1 MIKLNSAFSAVIL
14 VSALLLSP
22 LSQGSGQDRQPEQIL
37 NQELLLN
44 QLITSIHILQLDF
57 LDQDI
62 REELQEQLVQLDAN
76 FKAWPQAS
84 KDSESN
90 DLLMTVKSL
99 WPVIKRHINWLSD
112 LPKQSRPPEANSLLR
127 ALGKLDRQLML
138 LRQKYLSSN
147 PAASRKYRFLEQA
160 LMMQRL
166 TRQYLSLALTN
177 KQTEDM
183 STKKSDLQSLAAHF
197 SQRLNTIQEA
207 LAEHP
212 HAGQPLKQSVIAW
225 QYISN
230 SIEGFPSNQVPLMI
244 VRYGNRIVSKLS
256 SVQRM
261 F

>member
-1 MIKLNSAFSAVIL
+1 MIKINSAFSAVFL

-22 LSQGSGQDRQPEQIL
+22 LSQGEEQNHHPEQIL

-62 REELQEQLVQLDAN
+62 REELQEKLIQLDVN
-76 FKAWPQAS
+76 FTAWPQAG
-84 KDSESN
+84 KDSENS

-99 WPVIKRHINWLSD
+99 WPVIKRHINWLSEI
-112 LPKQSRPPEANSLLR
+112 PKQSRPPEANSLLR

-147 PAASRKYRFLEQA
+147 PAANRQYRFLEQA

-177 KQTEDM
+177 KQTEDVN
-183 STKKSDLQSLAAHF
+183 TKKRDLQSLATHF
-197 SQRLNTIQEA
+197 SHRLNIIQGN
-207 LAEHP
+207 LSEHP
-212 HAGQPLKQSVIAW
+212 HAGLPLKQSVIAW
-225 QYISN
+225 KYISN
-230 SIEGFPSNQVPLMI
+230 SIKGFPNNQVPLLI
-244 VRYGNRIVSKLS
+244 VRYGNSIVSKLS